1 MDIRRKKC
9 KIKKLFLSVAHTDAR
24 FRCSTVP
31 VFCYA
36 VEFFRPGFLP
46 GNRFPASP
54 VVRRAPYIP
63 YSRKS
68 DSERRSDR
76 RYALGNVGR
85 TRFIR
90 MTASSRVRQLPIVT
104 RK

>member
-9 KIKKLFLSVAHTDAR
+9 KIKKLFL
-24 FRCSTVP
+24 P
-31 VFCYA
+31 A
-36 VEFFRPGFLP
+36 VRFFRPGFLP